1 MIENCFNYVGSKD
14 RIFSFLDKSFDKS
27 KKYFVDLFCG
37 SGVVGVNE
45 ANSYEKIVLN
55 DACWQMTKTL
65 QYFRDNDYDTIIKKI
80 NDVIKTYKLSKENK
94 EGYLALREEF
104 NSDAY
109 HELVFDPVMFYAL
122 LTHSFNYNIHINSS
136 GKFSV
141 PAGYK
146 RSYFSEKLRAKL
158 EAFQWE
164 LRDNKDKI
172 TIKNKDFY
180 EFVKEAEKI
189 IPSTMFYVD
198 PPYYSSDDAYSR
210 IYYLGKWSDPQEYKL
225 YSTLDYIHSKGGS
238 FLLSNVVENNGH
250 TNFILKEWA
259 HRNRFVYKVEE
270 VSSDYTSCNYQRK
283 NKGKTKEIIVRN
295 Y

>member
-14 RIFSFLDKSFDKS
+14 RIFTTLDKNFNKR

-37 SGVVGVNE
+37 SGVVGVNSVH
-45 ANSYEKIVLN
+45 NYEKVILN

-65 QYFRDNDYDTIIKKI
+65 QYFRDNDFSTILKRLNNIIKE
-80 NDVIKTYKLSKENK
+80 YKLSKENK

-141 PAGYK
+141 PSGYK
-146 RSYFSEKLRAKL
+146 RSYFSERLKAKL

-164 LRDNKDKI
+164 LHENKGNI
-172 TIKNKDFY
+172 IIKNENFNELVMK
-180 EFVKEAEKI
+180 ANKI
-189 IPSTMFYVD
+189 IPNSMFYVD
-198 PPYYSSDDAYSR
+198 PPYYSSDASYCR
-210 IYYLGKWSDPQEYKL
+210 IHYLGKWDEPKERQL
-225 YSTLDYIHSKGGS
+225 YATLDYINQQGGS
-238 FLLSNVVENNGH
+238 FLLSNVVENNGK
-250 TNFILKEWA
+250 TNYILHEWCKKY
-259 HRNRFVYKVEE
+259 NTID
-270 VSSDYTSCNYQRK
+270 VSSDYSNCNYQRK
-283 NKGKTKEIIVRN
+283 NKGLTKEIIVRN

>member
-1 MIENCFNYVGSKD
+1 MLENCFNYVGSKD
-14 RIFSFLDKSFDKS
+14 RIFATLDKNFDKN

-45 ANSYEKIVLN
+45 VNNYERVVLN

-65 QYFRDNDYDTIIKKI
+65 QYFRDNDYDTIIKKLEGI
-80 NDVIKTYKLSKENK
+80 IKEYNLSKENK

-122 LTHSFNYNIHINSS
+122 VTHSFNYNIHINSS

-146 RSYFSEKLRAKL
+146 KSYFNNKLRAKL

-164 LRDNKDKI
+164 LKANKGKI
-172 TIKNKDFY
+172 TIKNKSFDTFIL
-180 EFVKEAEKI
+180 ESEKI
-189 IPSTMFYVD
+189 IPNSMFYVD
-198 PPYYSSDDAYSR
+198 PPYYSSDASYCR
-210 IYYLGKWSDPQEYKL
+210 IHYLGKWGEDKERRL
-225 YSTLDYIHSKGGS
+225 YSNLDFINSKGGR
-238 FLLSNVVENNGH
+238 FLLSNVLENNGT
-250 TNFILKEWA
+250 TNHILLEWCKKY
-259 HRNRFVYKVEE
+259 NVID
-270 VSSDYTSCNYQRK
+270 VSSDYSSCNYQRK
-283 NKGKTKEIIVRN
+283 NKGKTTEILVRN

>member
-14 RIFSFLDKSFDKS
+14 RIFTILDENFDKS

-45 ANSYEKIVLN
+45 ANNYKQVVLN

-65 QYFRDNDYDTIIKKI
+65 QYFRDNDFDTIIKKLKGI
-80 NDVIKTYKLSKENK
+80 IKEYKLSKENK

-109 HELVFDPVMFYAL
+109 HELVFDPAMFYAL

-146 RSYFSEKLRAKL
+146 KSYFSERLKAKL

-164 LRDNKDKI
+164 LHENKNKI
-172 TIKNKDFY
+172 VIKNENFNELVMK
-180 EFVKEAEKI
+180 ANKI
-189 IPSTMFYVD
+189 IPNSMFYVD
-198 PPYYSSDDAYSR
+198 PPYYSSDASYCR
-210 IYYLGKWSDPQEYKL
+210 IHYLGKWDELKERQL
-225 YSTLDYIHSKGGS
+225 YATLDYVNSQGGS
-238 FLLSNVVENNGH
+238 FLLSNVVENNGKM
-250 TNFILKEWA
+250 NYILHEWCKKY
-259 HRNRFVYKVEE
+259 NVIDI
-270 VSSDYTSCNYQRK
+270 SSDYSNCNYQRK
-283 NKGKTKEIIVRN
+283 NKGSTKEIIVRN